1 MDTYNTC
8 FENLFSVLIYFRFQ
22 RTLRIILKLYSS
34 QISMKNAIIL
44 HIINNMKM
52 IKSLIQLFLRGD
64 FSFEPKKL
72 IITLT
77 GKSI

>member
-1 MDTYNTC
+1 
-8 FENLFSVLIYFRFQ
+8 
-22 RTLRIILKLYSS
+22 
-34 QISMKNAIIL
+34 MKNAIIL

>member
-1 MDTYNTC
+1 
-8 FENLFSVLIYFRFQ
+8 
-22 RTLRIILKLYSS
+22 
-34 QISMKNAIIL
+34 MKNAIIL

-77 GKSI
+77 GKSILGDRLTSKGKLNL